1 MEHRYTERKPVDFSV
16 VVSCPRVG
24 LFRGLARDVSLGGM
38 MVQSNCVVI
47 PMHAPVM
54 VSFQADP
61 DDPLRCLQAQGM
73 VIHQHGNAF
82 GLMFGD
88 LAPDCEAALRALLI
102 SLKAGYKPD
111 PDIALHG

>member
-38 MVQSNCVVI
+38 MVQSNCVMI
-47 PMHAPVM
+47 PLHAPVM
-54 VSFQADP
+54 VSFQPDP

-82 GLMFGD
+82 GVMFDDLTTDCD
-88 LAPDCEAALRALLI
+88 LALRTLMGAR
-102 SLKAGYKPD
+102 KAHL
-111 PDIALHG
+111 ALHG